1 MFKGTTYLVIILLLL
16 IQLVSCLP
24 RSSSSEENAVPSGHN
39 GFEEALSKGLINI
52 SNLGLHRTNQIA
64 KDVLA
69 DPSMYSI
76 ESEAMQEELNLLR
89 KYVIDSKEVL
99 NKVQAA
105 DQLSSSTF
113 FLFVKDAQIVG
124 HHLSRFQ
131 NFKTDPL
138 TPEQQVTWNALKKHG
153 WLEFREEMH
162 KRVDEYQSNMVDK
175 FEKYVKTLSAAEK
188 EKDKDMKDMM
198 AAWNAYK
205 RNEISKFDFGTI
217 LHKINIQNKFIE
229 VLRRP

>member
-39 GFEEALSKGLINI
+39 SFEEALLKGLINI

-76 ESEAMQEELNLLR
+76 DSEAMQEELNLLR
-89 KYVIDSKEVL
+89 KYMTDSKEVL
-99 NKVQAA
+99 VKVQAA
-105 DQLSSSTF
+105 DQFSLNTV
-113 FLFVKDAQIVG
+113 FLFVKDAVVNVG
-124 HHLSRFQ
+124 HQLSRFQ

-138 TPEQQVTWNALKKHG
+138 TPEQQVIWDALNSVKRCINVLTNTKATW
-153 WLEFREEMH
+153 
-162 KRVDEYQSNMVDK
+162 
-175 FEKYVKTLSAAEK
+175 
-188 EKDKDMKDMM
+188 
-198 AAWNAYK
+198 
-205 RNEISKFDFGTI
+205 
-217 LHKINIQNKFIE
+217 
-229 VLRRP
+229 